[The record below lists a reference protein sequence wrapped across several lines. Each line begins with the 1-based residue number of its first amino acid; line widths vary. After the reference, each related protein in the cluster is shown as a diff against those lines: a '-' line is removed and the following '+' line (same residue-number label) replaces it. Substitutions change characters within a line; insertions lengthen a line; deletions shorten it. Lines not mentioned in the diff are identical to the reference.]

1 MTANAAPILELDR
14 VSKRFGGLQAVQ
26 DLSFVIQPGEIL
38 GLIGPNG
45 AGKSTLFNLINGV
58 FAPETGRIVFNGIDI
73 TGQAPYLVARHG
85 LARTHQIV
93 QPLTNMTVLENCTVG
108 ACFGRENLPLARA
121 RDVAREAVRVTG
133 LDDRIGMLALHLTI
147 AGKKRLELARA
158 LAAQPKLLL
167 LDEVLAGLN
176 PTEVEHMIG
185 VIRRIRDSGV
195 TILIIEHLMQAIM
208 SLSDRIV
215 MLNYGKKLAEG
226 LPAEVALDPQVIEAY
241 LGDPKLA
248 AELQGGAAQGS
259 APQESA
265 SHV

>member
-1 MTANAAPILELDR
+1 MTAILLLDH
-14 VSKRFGGLQAVQ
+14 VGKRFGGLQAVH
-26 DLSFVIQPGEIL
+26 DLTFALGEGEIL

-58 FAPETGRIVFNGIDI
+58 YTPETGKIFFRGADI
-73 TGQAPYLVARHG
+73 TGEKPFLIARRG

-93 QPLTNMTVLENCTVG
+93 QPLMNMTVEGNCTVG
-108 ACFGRENLPLARA
+108 ACFGRENLPLKQAHDA
-121 RDVAREAVRVTG
+121 AREAAVFVG
-133 LDDRIGMLALHLTI
+133 LEDRLQTLALHLTI

-158 LAAQPKLLL
+158 LAARPTLLL

-185 VIRRIRDSGV
+185 IIRRIRERGV

-215 MLNYGKKLAEG
+215 VLNYGEKLAEG
-226 LPAEVALDPQVIEAY
+226 LPADVAQNPQVIEAY

-248 AELQGGAAQGS
+248 AALQGS
-259 APQESA
+259 A
-265 SHV
+265 

>member
-1 MTANAAPILELDR
+1 MTALLEIEK
-14 VSKRFGGLQAVQ
+14 VGKRFGGLQAVK
-26 DLSFVIQPGEIL
+26 DLTFTVRQGEIL

-58 FAPETGRIVFNGIDI
+58 FAPDTGRIVFAGTDI
-73 TGQAPYLVARHG
+73 TGAKPYLVARSG

-93 QPLTNMTVLENCTVG
+93 QPLTNMTVLDNCTVG
-108 ACFGRENLPLARA
+108 ACFGKENLPLARA
-121 RDVAREAVRVTG
+121 TEAAREAIAAVG
-133 LDDRIGMLALHLTI
+133 LADRANMLALHLTI

-158 LAAQPKLLL
+158 LAANPTLLL

-185 VIRRIRDSGV
+185 VIRHIRERGV

-215 MLNYGKKLAEG
+215 VLNFGQKLAEG
-226 LPAEVALDPQVIEAY
+226 LPAEVAQHPQVIEAY

-248 AELQGGAAQGS
+248 AELQGSG
-259 APQESA
+259 E
-265 SHV
+265 HV

>member
-1 MTANAAPILELDR
+1 MTAILELNG
-14 VSKRFGGLQAVQ
+14 VSKRFGGLQAVNN
-26 DLSFVIQPGEIL
+26 LSFAMQEGEIL

-58 FAPETGRIVFNGIDI
+58 FAPETGKIVFNGVDI
-73 TGQAPYLVARHG
+73 TGQAPYLIARHG

-108 ACFGRENLPLARA
+108 ACFGRENLPLHRA
-121 RDVAREAVRVTG
+121 RDVARQAALTTG
-133 LDDRIGMLALHLTI
+133 LDDRIDMLALHLTI

-195 TILIIEHLMQAIM
+195 TILMIEHLMQAIM
-208 SLSDRIV
+208 SLSHRIV
-215 MLNYGKKLAEG
+215 VLNYGEKLAEG
-226 LPAEVALDPQVIEAY
+226 LPAEVSRDPQVIEAY

-248 AELQGGAAQGS
+248 EQLQGDAAH
-259 APQESA
+259 A
-265 SHV
+265 

>member
-1 MTANAAPILELDR
+1 MTAILSLDA
-14 VSKRFGGLQAVQ
+14 VNKRFGGLQAVN
-26 DLSFVIQPGEIL
+26 DLSFEIGEGQIV

-58 FAPETGRIVFNGIDI
+58 FAPDSGHIVFAGADI
-73 TGQAPYLVARHG
+73 TGQQPYAIARRG
-85 LARTHQIV
+85 LARAHQIV
-93 QPLTNMTVLENCTVG
+93 QPLTNMTVLDNCTVG
-108 ACFGRENLPLARA
+108 ACFGRENLPLAA
-121 RDVAREAVRVTG
+121 AREAAREAIALVG
-133 LDDRIGMLALHLTI
+133 LEDRIGMLAVHLTI

-158 LAAQPKLLL
+158 LSARPLLLL

-185 VIRRIRDSGV
+185 IVRRIRERGV

-215 MLNYGKKLAEG
+215 VLNYGEKLAEG
-226 LPAEVALDPQVIEAY
+226 LPGEVSQNPQVIEAY

-248 AELQGGAAQGS
+248 AALHGS
-259 APQESA
+259 G
-265 SHV
+265 